1 MINPQREKKLKVNS
15 LEKLGG
21 EQPQINPKRSRYRNI
36 INQSCLSKMRSR
48 Q

>member
-1 MINPQREKKLKVNS
+1 MINPQIEKKLKVTS
-15 LEKLGG
+15 LKQLGG
-21 EQPQINPKRSRYRNI
+21 EQSQIIPKRSRYRNI